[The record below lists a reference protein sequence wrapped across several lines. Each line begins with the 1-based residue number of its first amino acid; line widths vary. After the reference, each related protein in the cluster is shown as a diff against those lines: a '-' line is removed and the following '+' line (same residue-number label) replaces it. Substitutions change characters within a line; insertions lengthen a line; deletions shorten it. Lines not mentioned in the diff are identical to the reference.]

1 MLPSCF
7 PTAWADCTIARIS
20 RRKLVLSGLPLSSQI
35 IPEEIFTSK
44 SLEGE
49 VRSPSSDPNCVHS
62 RRNTFDSALPPHPL
76 QACPAT
82 PKRLYRTAQNSAS
95 PFTAQRE
102 RASVTVLT
110 FTGNCRIRPK
120 PIPHKRTSVVKLQ
133 YGATMSREFYLLLL
147 LLLTP
152 GTAAPQRYG
161 RPYTLTENPQ
171 LLLQI
176 KAQNQVRYFHP
187 YDLRKMQRTVVNLTD
202 PKTKASHVYE
212 GVALDQLVPP
222 KASASEGESIEIQF
236 GSHQITRISGVDLES
251 QTKLVVIDTIDGKQ
265 LSGYAP
271 YYVVVKFRGKHP
283 EAIAAVQCITIKSS

>member
-1 MLPSCF
+1 MNVY
-7 PTAWADCTIARIS
+7 WE
-20 RRKLVLSGLPLSSQI
+20 LSHSSEANSSQKNQRGKI
-35 IPEEIFTSK
+35 AIWRYDEQRVLFAPAAA
-44 SLEGE
+44 
-49 VRSPSSDPNCVHS
+49 SDARHIGP
-62 RRNTFDSALPPHPL
+62 
-76 QACPAT
+76 
-82 PKRLYRTAQNSAS
+82 
-95 PFTAQRE
+95 
-102 RASVTVLT
+102 
-110 FTGNCRIRPK
+110 
-120 PIPHKRTSVVKLQ
+120 
-133 YGATMSREFYLLLL
+133 
-147 LLLTP
+147 
-152 GTAAPQRYG
+152 PQRYG

-212 GVALDQLVPP
+212 GVALDQLVPL
-222 KASASEGESIEIQF
+222 KAFASEGESIEIQF
-236 GSHQITRISGVDLES
+236 GSHQITRIAGVDLES